1 VPFREI
7 DIRPL
12 DPVRLA
18 PVIGAER
25 MREVAE
31 AASETARILVA
42 RTLVNVNSTAVG
54 GGVAELLQ
62 ALLGYARGGGV
73 ATRWFVVEGD
83 TPFFGITKRIHN
95 GLYGSAGDGGPL
107 GAAERAAYERT
118 LHRNAREIDGRVRP
132 GDVVLLHDPQTAGL
146 APAFRRLG
154 ASVVWRCH
162 VGSDRM
168 NDWTERS
175 WQFLRPYLEDVEAY
189 VFSSR
194 RFAPAW
200 VDPER
205 VRIISPSIDPLSL
218 KNTHLS
224 RAEARALLVAAGLVA
239 GDPRAPRPR
248 FRRPNGRVGVVKH
261 RALVVQEAGPPPAH
275 APLVVQISRWDR
287 TKDMAGVMAGFAE
300 RFDIGLGAHLM
311 LAGPQVD
318 GVADDPEAAG
328 VFADCCSQW
337 EALPA
342 VIRRHVHLAC
352 LSTADH
358 AENSV
363 VTNALQ
369 HHAAVVCQKSLAEGF
384 GLTVA
389 EAMWKARPVVA
400 SAVGGIVD
408 QIRGPDC
415 GVLLEDPTDLPGFGA
430 AVDGIL
436 RAPSE
441 ARRLG
446 ANARRFARQYLLV
459 DLHLK
464 RYAELIK
471 AFESTAV

>member
-1 VPFREI
+1 MPFREI
-7 DIRPL
+7 DIQPL
-12 DPVRLA
+12 DPARLA
-18 PVIGAER
+18 PIIGPAR
-25 MREVAE
+25 MRGMAE
-31 AASETARILVA
+31 AASQSARILA
-42 RTLVNVNSTAVG
+42 SRTLVNVNSTEVG
-54 GGVAELLQ
+54 GGVAELLR

-73 ATRWFVVEGD
+73 AARWFVVEGD
-83 TPFFGITKRIHN
+83 SRFFGITKRIHN

-107 GAAERAAYERT
+107 GAAEHAAYMLT
-118 LHRNAREIDGRVRP
+118 LNRNATEIDGRVKP

-146 APAFRRLG
+146 APAFRRMG

-162 VGSDRM
+162 VGSDRV

-175 WQFLRPYLEDVEAY
+175 WQFLRPYLECVEAY

-200 VDPER
+200 ADPQR

-224 RAEARALLVAAGLVA
+224 TAETHALLVAAGLIA
-239 GDPRAPRPR
+239 GDPRAPRTR

-261 RALVVQEAGPPPAH
+261 RASVVQEAGPPPAH

-300 RFDIGLGAHLM
+300 RPDIGSRAHLM
-311 LAGPQVD
+311 LTGPQVD
-318 GVADDPEAAG
+318 GVADDPEAAD
-328 VFADCCSQW
+328 VFADCCGQW
-337 EALPA
+337 EALPTS
-342 VIRRHVHLAC
+342 IRRHIHLAC
-352 LSTADH
+352 LSTADQ

-369 HHAAVVCQKSLAEGF
+369 RHATLVCQKSLAEGF

-415 GVLLEDPTDLPGFGA
+415 GVLLEDPTDLAAFGA
-430 AVDGIL
+430 AVDEIL
-436 RAPSE
+436 RAPSH
-441 ARRLG
+441 ARWLG
-446 ANARRFARQYLLV
+446 ANAHHFARQCLLV
-459 DLHLK
+459 DRHLG

-471 AFESTAV
+471 AFE